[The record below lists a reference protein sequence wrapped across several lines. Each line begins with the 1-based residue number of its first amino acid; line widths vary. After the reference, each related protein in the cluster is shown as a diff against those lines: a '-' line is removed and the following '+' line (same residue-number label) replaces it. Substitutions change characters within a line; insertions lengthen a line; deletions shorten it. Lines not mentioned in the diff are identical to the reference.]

1 MGVRFGEFVILS
13 LPRTTANCTQEPGYV
28 LIKRWVPEWE
38 QNMLWEHT
46 TKIRLVQ
53 KKRED
58 KVVLQIKDKH
68 HHHHYDD
75 DTNFEWVRKKDRSHS
90 RRRSKSPSLLMYLA
104 GVRPA

>member
-1 MGVRFGEFVILS
+1 M
-13 LPRTTANCTQEPGYV
+13 

-46 TKIRLVQ
+46 TKIRLV
-53 KKRED
+53 KKKEE

-75 DTNFEWVRKKDRSHS
+75 DANFEWVRKKDRSHS

-104 GVRPA
+104 GARPA